1 MVANSNTLPV
11 VPELDIQTISRNMIL
26 ELSPMVANRYTLPV
40 VPELEILTIGR
51 NMILLLVATD
61 TFYQWCLSVFL
72 L

>member
-1 MVANSNTLPV
+1 
-11 VPELDIQTISRNMIL
+11 MIL